1 MGESDVYE
9 DDGDPSSE
17 VVSSLL
23 VEEAKLKILKLQ
35 LETEALQQSTKRKFW
50 DVGAKGV
57 FQALIAGLVAGT
69 LIVSFLLD
77 NFLKTIDLIDD
88 ARRLKIEQEMLIE
101 KSAVLNIEAQILKD
115 ERVQLDVETNEIR
128 AGNERLR
135 KDEKQLSFRWDQLE
149 LKTDEQEGIL
159 EELKLEYNNQ
169 LRALQIQQEA
179 LVKLSKIVSTTEG
192 VSQKDSNRAAEIT
205 SEIGTIAEENL
216 ARAGKINALRKQLL
230 CCDRCSLSRRRRSL
244 LISQT

>member
-69 LIVSFLLD
+69 LLVSFLLD

-101 KSAVLNIEAQILKD
+101 KSAVLNLEAQILED
-115 ERVQLDVETNEIR
+115 ERVQLDFETNEIR
-128 AGNERLR
+128 AGNKRLR

-149 LKTDEQEGIL
+149 LQTDEQEGIL

-169 LRALQIQQEA
+169 LRALEIQQEA
-179 LVKLSKIVSTTEG
+179 LVELSKIVSTTEG
-192 VSQKDSNRAAEIT
+192 MSQKDSNKAADIT

-216 ARAGKINALRKQLL
+216 ARSGKTNALEN
-230 CCDRCSLSRRRRSL
+230 S
-244 LISQT
+244 

>member
-69 LIVSFLLD
+69 LLVSFLLD

-101 KSAVLNIEAQILKD
+101 KSAVLNLEAQILEDK
-115 ERVQLDVETNEIR
+115 RVQLDFETNEIR
-128 AGNERLR
+128 AGNKRLR

-149 LKTDEQEGIL
+149 LQTDEQEGIL

-169 LRALQIQQEA
+169 LRALEIQQEA
-179 LVKLSKIVSTTEG
+179 LVELSKIVSTTEG

-205 SEIGTIAEENL
+205 SEIETIAEENL
-216 ARAGKINALRKQLL
+216 ARAGKINALEN
-230 CCDRCSLSRRRRSL
+230 S
-244 LISQT
+244 

>member
-1 MGESDVYE
+1 VYE

-69 LIVSFLLD
+69 LLVSFLLD

-101 KSAVLNIEAQILKD
+101 KSAVLNLEAQILEDK
-115 ERVQLDVETNEIR
+115 RVQLDFETNEIR
-128 AGNERLR
+128 AGNKRLR

-149 LKTDEQEGIL
+149 LQTDEQEGIL

-169 LRALQIQQEA
+169 LRALEIQQEA
-179 LVKLSKIVSTTEG
+179 LVELSKIVSTTEG

-205 SEIGTIAEENL
+205 SEIETIAEENL
-216 ARAGKINALRKQLL
+216 ARAGKINALEN
-230 CCDRCSLSRRRRSL
+230 S
-244 LISQT
+244 

>member
-69 LIVSFLLD
+69 LLVSFLLD
-77 NFLKTIDLIDD
+77 NFLKTIDLMDD

-101 KSAVLNIEAQILKD
+101 KSAVLNLEAQILEDK
-115 ERVQLDVETNEIR
+115 RVQLDFETNEIR
-128 AGNERLR
+128 AGNKRLR

-149 LKTDEQEGIL
+149 LQTDEQEGIL

-169 LRALQIQQEA
+169 LRALEIQQEA
-179 LVKLSKIVSTTEG
+179 LVELSKIVSTTEG

-205 SEIGTIAEENL
+205 SEIETIAEENL
-216 ARAGKINALRKQLL
+216 ARAGKINAPEN
-230 CCDRCSLSRRRRSL
+230 S
-244 LISQT
+244 